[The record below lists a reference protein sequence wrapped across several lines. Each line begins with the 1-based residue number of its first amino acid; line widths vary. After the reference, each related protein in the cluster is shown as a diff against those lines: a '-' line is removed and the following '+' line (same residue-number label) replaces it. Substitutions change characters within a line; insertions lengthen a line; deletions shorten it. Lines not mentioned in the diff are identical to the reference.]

1 MEERPSHIN
10 SGEIGMM
17 LLTNNNYKDLVEVE
31 MGSVTFR
38 IHSTIFKIKINHKK
52 ILLSHH
58 IVTQMLLQLQVLWL
72 KEILKD
78 ALQVTLLEILF

>member
-38 IHSTIFKIKINHKK
+38 IHSTIYKINNNHKK